1 MARELLVIWTGRHQR
16 GGWEAL
22 CDEYRRRIGR
32 FLSIRDVP
40 LRPRVGRDEQRRLK
54 VEGESILA
62 ALPEPCWTIAL
73 DRRGAMATSV
83 EFSRDLKRLR
93 EEWPHPVAFLLGSD
107 LGLHPEVLAAAR
119 QRLSLGPL
127 TLPHELARLVLY
139 EQVYRAVAMEAGI
152 NYHRE
157 PLA

>member
-1 MARELLVIWTGRHQR
+1 MARELLVVWTGRHQR
-16 GGWEAL
+16 GSWEAL
-22 CDEYRRRIGR
+22 CETYRRRIRR
-32 FLSIRDVP
+32 FSSIRDLP

-54 VEGESILA
+54 VEGDALLA
-62 ALPEPCWTIAL
+62 AIPDPCWTIVL
-73 DRRGAMATSV
+73 DRRGSMATSV
-83 EFSRDLKRLR
+83 EFARELKRLR
-93 EEWPHPVAFLLGSD
+93 EEWPHPVAFVLGSD

-139 EQVYRAVAMEAGI
+139 EQLYRAVAMEAGI